1 MTPKSM
7 AKPLVVTQPK
17 PRIVGR
23 RTFNSEVG
31 AKARDND
38 GILGEGVLMGSG
50 ALVWYDCFGVLS
62 CSFYEGEMGE
72 RQRREPL
79 GSFRL
84 LWHPPRSF

>member
-1 MTPKSM
+1 M
-7 AKPLVVTQPK
+7 
-17 PRIVGR
+17 
-23 RTFNSEVG
+23 G

-38 GILGEGVLMGSG
+38 GILGENVLMGSE

-62 CSFYEGEMGE
+62 CSFYEGEIGE

-84 LWHPPRSF
+84 L